1 MQKINIKKVTKE
13 QMLKMLEE
21 AQTMQEAAETEAN
34 VLRAKLTETEKT
46 LDAVSAQYKSADH
59 ATENLRGE
67 IGALTEKLEE
77 NEKALEEVTA
87 KYKSADHSAAIL
99 RSRIDEEKV
108 LRDQALEVHG
118 EDMKALEKAKNE
130 SRELAH
136 LLGKRELELAEAKQ
150 RRDDALG
157 EAAHLRGEL
166 KVAEERAKRK
176 EELLCAALNA
186 LKKEK
191 AIKEDYHESL
201 KWCMAH
207 PWRNVWR
214 CMKEYFRF

>member
-21 AQTMQEAAETEAN
+21 AAEKQEAAEAEAAAHFKDGVKLAEEN
-34 VLRAKLTETEKT
+34 EKLR
-46 LDAVSAQYKSADH
+46 
-59 ATENLRGE
+59 RE
-67 IGALTEKLEE
+67 IGTLTEKLEE

-130 SRELAH
+130 SRELA
-136 LLGKRELELAEAKQ
+136 KQ
-150 RRDDALG
+150 LG
-157 EAAHLRGEL
+157 ERMVEL
-166 KVAEERAKRK
+166 KAAEENARATAVEMNSIRAQLSEAETHAKRK
-176 EELLCAALNA
+176 EELLCAALHTI
-186 LKKEK
+186 KTERS
-191 AIKEDYHESL
+191 IKEDYHESL

>member
-21 AQTMQEAAETEAN
+21 AAEKQEAAEAEAAAHFKGG
-34 VLRAKLTETEKT
+34 VKLAEENEK
-46 LDAVSAQYKSADH
+46 
-59 ATENLRGE
+59 LRGE

-130 SRELAH
+130 SRELA
-136 LLGKRELELAEAKQ
+136 KQ
-150 RRDDALG
+150 LG
-157 EAAHLRGEL
+157 ERMVEL
-166 KVAEERAKRK
+166 KAAEENARATAVEMNSVRAQLSEAETHAKRK
-176 EELLCAALNA
+176 EELLCAALHTI
-186 LKKEK
+186 KTERS
-191 AIKEDYHESL
+191 IKEDYHESL